1 MQAAIHGGTVVALP
15 GLEAVER
22 LGAAIA
28 RRLKPGDAVAL
39 RGDLGAGKTTLARAI
54 LTALGHAGEVPSP
67 TFTLV
72 QPYRLRIPVAHLDL
86 YRLKRPEEIE
96 ELGFDDLLNEGAA
109 LIEWPEMAEDFMPAE
124 RLDVHLAGEGDGAR
138 QAVLEGDGR
147 WAALAADIAR
157 DAEIEAFLA
166 RSGWGGAQR
175 TAMSGDA
182 STRAYERI
190 AHDGRIAILMN
201 QPQRAE
207 TAACPPDATDDER
220 AQLGYNALA
229 RLAAGRVDA
238 FVSCARFITDA
249 GLSAPHVLAAD
260 APAGLAILEDL
271 GDGLYA
277 RLIEQGM
284 DEAPLYD
291 AAIDALAVLQSA
303 PAPDVLPGGWPL
315 LVYDDL
321 ALKTAQD
328 IIIEWWPQFRPAVRF
343 DEAALADWEAIWQPI
358 RARGVAGA
366 TVFCHRDYHAEN
378 LIWLPERAGPARVG
392 MLDFQDA
399 VKAHPA
405 WDLSML
411 LHDARRDVSP
421 EREAACLTRYLAA
434 MKPAGESAFLS
445 DYHALGALNIVRILG
460 IFARLVT
467 RDGKPRYE
475 AFMPR
480 LWRYLESCL
489 AEPALKDL
497 ATWFDTH
504 LPQDLRR

>member
-1 MQAAIHGGTVVALP
+1 MQAAIHGGTAVPLP
-15 GLEAVER
+15 DLEAVAR
-22 LGAAIA
+22 LGEAIA
-28 RRLKPGDAVAL
+28 RHLRPGDAVAL
-39 RGDLGAGKTTLARAI
+39 RGDLGAGKTTLARAV
-54 LTALGHAGEVPSP
+54 LAALGHEGDVPSP

-72 QPYRLRIPVAHLDL
+72 QPYDLRIPAAHLDL
-86 YRLKRPEEIE
+86 YRLKRPEEVE
-96 ELGFDDLLNEGAA
+96 ELGFDDLLVEGAA
-109 LIEWPEMAEDFMPAE
+109 LIEWPEMAEDYMPAE
-124 RLDVHLAGEGDGAR
+124 RLDVHLTAEPAHTAELVGH
-138 QAVLEGDGR
+138 GR
-147 WAALAADIAR
+147 WDVLIAEVAR
-157 DAEIEAFLA
+157 DAEIDAFLA
-166 RSGWGGAQR
+166 RSGWGGATR
-175 TAMSGDA
+175 TKMSGDA

-190 AHDGRIAILMN
+190 AEGGRGAILMN

-207 TAACPPDATDDER
+207 TAACPPDATAAQR
-220 AQLGYNALA
+220 AALGYNALA

-260 APAGLAILEDL
+260 APAGLAVLEDL
-271 GDGLYA
+271 GDDLYA
-277 RLIEQGM
+277 RLIERGV

-291 AAIDALAVLQSA
+291 AAIDALAVLQGVA
-303 PAPDVLPGGWPL
+303 PPDVLPGGWPL

-321 ALKTAQD
+321 ALQTAQD
-328 IIIEWWPQFRPAVRF
+328 IIVEWWPKFRPALRF
-343 DEAALADWEAIWQPI
+343 DAAALNEWEAIWRPI

-378 LIWLPERAGPARVG
+378 LIWLPEREGAARVG

-399 VKAHPA
+399 VRAHPA

-421 EREAACLTRYLAA
+421 EREAASLKHYVALTRPTDPVRFIA
-434 MKPAGESAFLS
+434 

-480 LWRYLESCL
+480 LWRYLDSCL
-489 AEPALKDL
+489 ADPALADL

-504 LPQDLRR
+504 MPQDLRR